1 MPLPSLA
8 PDLNDTTEVQAF
20 IAEIRGHGVTVIVID
35 SNRLRGNSA
44 LVEAADTVIDF
55 RDGDVK
61 FLKKRNET
69 PDAAA
74 DEYFIW
80 SNEHRAWWRA
90 GARGY
95 SQGLREAGRYT
106 REQAMRICR
115 DAIFTSLHVG
125 MLSEFPVR
133 VTDVTDFL
141 KGQVLP
147 ASIFTGEG

>member
-1 MPLPSLA
+1 MVDPLIYHPRGNEALI
-8 PDLNDTTEVQAF
+8 QA
-20 IAEIRGHGVTVIVID
+20 ADNVID
-35 SNRLRGNSA
+35 L
-44 LVEAADTVIDF
+44 
-55 RDGDVK
+55 RDGEVK
-61 FLKKRNET
+61 FLKKRDET

-74 DEYFIW
+74 DEYFVW

-95 SQGLREAGRYT
+95 SKGLREAGRYT